1 MTPVEAEPTR
11 IVILISGSGS
21 NMQTIAAAIQ
31 KQEIEAE
38 ICAIISNRPEA
49 LGLQKAKDMGIHTQI
64 LDHTQAKSREEY
76 DADLIHA
83 IEEYNPDLVVLAG
96 FMRILTPAFVHRYK
110 GRLLNIH
117 PSLLP
122 KYKGLHTHKRA
133 LEAGD
138 KQHGCSVHFVS
149 EDLDGGP
156 TIIQAIVPVMDD
168 DNESTLQQRVMKQEH
183 IIYPIAVKW
192 FCEGRLNLIKGD
204 AYLDNKDLPDT
215 GLQLTPES

>member
-1 MTPVEAEPTR
+1 MTPVAAEPSR

-21 NMQTIAAAIQ
+21 NMQTIATACQ
-31 KQEIEAE
+31 QQEIDAQ
-38 ICAIISNRPEA
+38 ICAVISNRPEA
-49 LGLQKAKDMGIHTQI
+49 LGLQKAKDFGIHTQI
-64 LDHTQAKSREEY
+64 LDHTHATDRDAY

-96 FMRILTPAFVHRYK
+96 FMRILTPEFVHRYK
-110 GRLLNIH
+110 GRLINIH

-156 TIIQAIVPVMDD
+156 VIIQAIIPVLDD
-168 DNESTLQQRVMKQEH
+168 DNESILQQRVIQQEH

-192 FCEGRLNLIKGD
+192 FCEGRLSLIKGD
-204 AYLDNKDLPDT
+204 ACLDGNYLPES
-215 GLQLTPES
+215 GLQLRPEH